1 MGTTKKVAEQQKFP
15 GLKRILVAVDGSENS
30 QRALAFAAQ
39 LARGSKSQL
48 IILNV
53 IDARAYD
60 RDSNDAKKRALALV
74 KEQAAFA
81 KKSFRIHSKRQVI
94 RPGDSVPLQII
105 NATIP
110 RKVDLIV
117 VGSRGLG
124 GFRKLLVG
132 STSNALVSHAP
143 CSVLVVR

>member
-1 MGTTKKVAEQQKFP
+1 MASKKNAAALQKLP

-30 QRALAFAAQ
+30 RRAVAFAAQ
-39 LARGSKSQL
+39 LARASKSQL

-53 IDARAYD
+53 IDSRDYD
-60 RDSNDAKKRALALV
+60 RDSNDAKKKALALV
-74 KEQAAFA
+74 KEHAAFA
-81 KKSFRIHSKRQVI
+81 KKNYRIDSKRQVI
-94 RPGDSVPLQII
+94 RPGESVPLQII
-105 NATIP
+105 TAATS